1 MNCDG
6 VGSITCDAQEND
18 WLDVTY
24 AERNYIGTT
33 ASARGRKRVNKK
45 QLIVAAI
52 CLCVAVLACFVAFD
66 ADFRSGI
73 VTTAK
78 NAFQAVASALDGK
91 QDDVSGRLDI
101 PCNVMLESVEN
112 GVATFGGGRAVL
124 CFASGVV
131 SNVGEDSVTVRLS
144 DTTSIVYGGL
154 TSVLVVNGEEL
165 SANDLVGKYEN
176 SFTASLLQNGEAVT
190 TVSATEAQL
199 IWSV

>member
-1 MNCDG
+1 MNYDG

-24 AERNYIGTT
+24 AERNYIG
-33 ASARGRKRVNKK
+33 ASAKAQSKGKVSKK

-66 ADFRSGI
+66 ANFRNGI
-73 VTTAK
+73 VTTVK

-91 QDDVSGRLDI
+91 QNNVSGKIDI
-101 PCNVMLESVEN
+101 PCNATLVDVEN

-131 SNVGEDSVTVRLS
+131 SDVGEDSVTVRLS
-144 DTTSIVYGGL
+144 DGTSIVYGGL

-176 SFTASLLQNGEAVT
+176 NFTASLLKNGETVT
-190 TVSATEAQL
+190 TVSATEEQL